1 MSVDQLLRQLFPGGH
16 AVRREGDL
24 LVGTGRWSAGELAVL
39 GLCDGVEVGVE
50 LALRLATEVL
60 RVVRDHPGRPI
71 LTLVDTRGQRMSK
84 RDELLGLNGYLGHLA
99 ACVELARRAGHR
111 ILALVHG
118 QAASGSFL
126 ALGLM
131 ADEIHAVD
139 GANLS
144 VMNLPAMSKV
154 TKIPLE
160 RLERLSAASPVLAP
174 GLANY
179 VALGCVRSI
188 WRAPLAAELEA
199 ALARPVEPDG
209 RAQLGL
215 ERGGRVLAEP
225 VAERVSGA
233 AAPGQAAPRIPP
245 GGAR

>member
-1 MSVDQLLRQLFPGGH
+1 MNVDDLLHQLFPGGH

-24 LVGTGRWSAGELAVL
+24 LVGTGRSPAGEIAVL
-39 GLCDGVEVGVE
+39 GLCDGVDVGVE

-84 RDELLGLNGYLGHLA
+84 RDEVLGLNGYLGHLA
-99 ACVELARRAGHR
+99 TCVELARQAGHKV
-111 ILALVHG
+111 LALVHG

-126 ALGLM
+126 ALGMM

-139 GANLS
+139 GASLS

-160 RLERLSAASPVLAP
+160 RLERLSRGSPVLAP

-188 WRAPLAAELEA
+188 WSAPLAAELEA
-199 ALARPVEPDG
+199 ALARPVEPDR
-209 RAQLGL
+209 RARRGL

-225 VAERVSGA
+225 VARRVSGVMMD
-233 AAPGQAAPRIPP
+233 GE
-245 GGAR
+245 

>member
-1 MSVDQLLRQLFPGGH
+1 MSVDELLRQLFPGGH

-24 LVGTGRWSAGELAVL
+24 LVGTGRSPAGEIAVL
-39 GLCDGVEVGVE
+39 GLCDGVDVGVE

-84 RDELLGLNGYLGHLA
+84 RDEVLGLNGYLGHLA
-99 ACVELARRAGHR
+99 ACVELARQAGHK
-111 ILALVHG
+111 IVALVHG

-126 ALGLM
+126 ALGMM

-139 GANLS
+139 GASLS

-160 RLERLSAASPVLAP
+160 RLERLSRGSPVLAP

-188 WRAPLAAELEA
+188 WSAPLAAGLEA
-199 ALARPVEPDG
+199 ALARPVEPDR
-209 RAQLGL
+209 RARRGL
-215 ERGGRVLAEP
+215 ERGGRTLAEP
-225 VAERVSGA
+225 VARRVSVTTTHGE
-233 AAPGQAAPRIPP
+233 
-245 GGAR
+245 

>member
-1 MSVDQLLRQLFPGGH
+1 VDQLLQQLFPGGH

-24 LVGTGRWSAGELAVL
+24 LVGTGRSPAGEIAVL
-39 GLCDGVEVGVE
+39 GLCDGVDVGVE

-84 RDELLGLNGYLGHLA
+84 RDEVLGLNGYLGHLA
-99 ACVELARRAGHR
+99 TCVELARQAGHK

-126 ALGLM
+126 ALGMM

-139 GANLS
+139 GASLS

-160 RLERLSAASPVLAP
+160 RLERLSRGSPVLAP

-188 WRAPLAAELEA
+188 WSAPLAVELAA
-199 ALARPVEPDG
+199 ALVRPVEPDR
-209 RAQLGL
+209 RARRGL

-225 VAERVSGA
+225 VARRVSGVMTD
-233 AAPGQAAPRIPP
+233 GE
-245 GGAR
+245 

>member
-1 MSVDQLLRQLFPGGH
+1 VSVDELLHQLFPGGH

-24 LVGTGRWSAGELAVL
+24 LVGTGRSSAGEVAVL

-50 LALRLATEVL
+50 LALRLAAEVL
-60 RVVRDHPGRPI
+60 RVVRDHPGRPL

-84 RDELLGLNGYLGHLA
+84 RDEVLGLNGYLGHLA
-99 ACVELARRAGHR
+99 TCVELARQAGHR
-111 ILALVHG
+111 VLALVHG

-126 ALGLM
+126 SLGMM

-139 GANLS
+139 GASLS

-160 RLERLSAASPVLAP
+160 RLERLSQGSPVLAP

-179 VALGCVRSI
+179 VALGCVRSV
-188 WRAPLAAELEA
+188 WSAPLAAELEA
-199 ALARPVEPDG
+199 ALARIVEPDR
-209 RAQLGL
+209 RALLGQQ
-215 ERGGRVLAEP
+215 RGGRLLAQR
-225 VAERVSGA
+225 VARRVSGA
-233 AAPGQAAPRIPP
+233 VTNGE
-245 GGAR
+245 

>member
-1 MSVDQLLRQLFPGGH
+1 MNVDDLLHQLFPGGH

-24 LVGTGRWSAGELAVL
+24 LVGTGRSPAGEIAVL
-39 GLCDGVEVGVE
+39 GLCDGVDVGVE

-60 RVVRDHPGRPI
+60 RVVREHPGRAI
-71 LTLVDTRGQRMSK
+71 LALVDSRGQRMSK

-126 ALGLM
+126 ALGMM
-131 ADEIHAVD
+131 ADEIHAVE

-160 RLERLSAASPVLAP
+160 RLERLSRGSPVLAP

-188 WRAPLAAELEA
+188 WSAPLATELEA
-199 ALARPVEPDG
+199 ALARPVEPDR
-209 RAQLGL
+209 RARRGL
-215 ERGGRVLAEP
+215 ERGGRALAEP
-225 VAERVSGA
+225 VARRVSGA
-233 AAPGQAAPRIPP
+233 VTDGE
-245 GGAR
+245 